1 MEMDLL
7 NRLLMETQ
15 LEKKVKID
23 LKSKT
28 LIVDNVKWFDL
39 GKKTTSCPEEE
50 IMNIDKPIM
59 DLLEEIYH
67 EYKYSYPNEAETKRK
82 RSYFKALI
90 AEEMAD
96 EELVNGIDRKL
107 ARILLEGFIL
117 LAVVSGKLK
126 WKGEWGSWY
135 YQGKDKDLIILRE
148 WIDM

>member
-1 MEMDLL
+1 MDLL

-23 LKSKT
+23 LESKT
-28 LIVDNVKWFDL
+28 LIVGNVKWFDS
-39 GKKTTSCPEEE
+39 GKKTAFCPDEE
-50 IMNIDKPIM
+50 IMNIDKPVM
-59 DLLEEIYH
+59 DLLEEMYH

-82 RSYFKALI
+82 RNYFKALT

-96 EELVNGIDRKL
+96 EELVNGIDRRL

-117 LAVVSGKLK
+117 LAVISDRLK

-135 YQGKDKDLIILRE
+135 YQGKDKDLIILRK